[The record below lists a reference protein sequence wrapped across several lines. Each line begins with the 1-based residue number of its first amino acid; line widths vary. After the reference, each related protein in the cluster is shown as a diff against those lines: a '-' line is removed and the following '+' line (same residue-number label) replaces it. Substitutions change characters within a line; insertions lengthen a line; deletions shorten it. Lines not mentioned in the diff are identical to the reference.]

1 MVSRLLVVTMIVC
14 GAAVARAQQPP
25 PGGGPPPPP
34 PSNLQVLPNDTT
46 RPQVIQVMQTYT
58 AALGV
63 ECNYCHVQEGR
74 GGRTDMAA
82 DDKPTKKTAREM
94 MRLTKEINDKV
105 PALVGKSAAAATT
118 VACATCHRGVAIPK
132 QLTDVVSEAAASS
145 GAPAGVAKYKELR
158 DKYYGGQSYDFSE
171 GGLIAIARRAQAA
184 GKPDDA
190 IAYLQANL
198 EYFPKSS
205 RTYQA
210 MSQARNAKG
219 DKDGAMN
226 DLEKAV
232 ELDPNNQ
239 QALGQLKQLKGQ

>member
-1 MVSRLLVVTMIVC
+1 MRSCLIVGAIVLC
-14 GAAVARAQQPP
+14 GVAVKAAQA
-25 PGGGPPPPP
+25 PGGGGQPPPP
-34 PSNLQVLPNDTT
+34 PSNLQVLPKDTP
-46 RPQVIQVMQTYT
+46 RPQVVQLMQTYT

-63 ECNYCHVQEGR
+63 DCSYCHVQEGR

-94 MRLTKEINDKV
+94 MRLTLEINDKV
-105 PALVGKSAAAATT
+105 PALVGKAAGATTT

-132 QLTDVVSEAAASS
+132 QLTDVVTEAAAAS

-158 DKYYGGQSYDFSE
+158 EKYFGGQSYDFTE
-171 GGLIAIARRAQAA
+171 AGLIAVARRAQAA
-184 GKPDDA
+184 GKLDDA
-190 IAYLQANL
+190 LAYLQANL

-210 MSQARNAKG
+210 MAQAHNAKG
-219 DKDGAMN
+219 DKDGAIK

-239 QALGQLKQLKGQ
+239 QAQGQLKQLKGQ